1 MSETLPARRARLGF
15 WGLWNLSFGFFG
27 IQVGFAL
34 QNANV
39 SRIFQTLG
47 ASIDQLPILWI
58 AGPATGLI
66 VQPIIGHLSDRTWG
80 RLGRRRPYFL
90 VGACLCTLAL
100 ILFPNASVL
109 WVAAALMWTLDAS
122 INIAMEPFRAFVGDT
137 VDASQR
143 TAGYAFQTIFIG
155 TGAVAASA
163 APALLTRLGVPNTA
177 PPGQIPP
184 SVAWAFYIGAA
195 ALLFTVLWTVVTTRE
210 YPPEDLARFDG
221 SPPAP
226 DLVVPAPIGLDLA
239 WLGAGAVVLAA
250 IPLLALDKPLYVLG
264 AGLAGFG
271 IARLINRA
279 AVHGGRTDTMLNHLL
294 SDLRTMP
301 PLMRRLAQIQ
311 FLCWSALFIL
321 WIYATPVVAYLAFGS
336 ADPTSQA
343 YQDGADWV
351 DLLFATYNGVAA
363 LYAFAMPLLVKRLGE
378 ARMHGLNL
386 LAGAAAYLSIPLLH
400 DPQPLL
406 PAMVGIGMAWASI
419 LTIPYSL
426 LAGAL
431 PSRKLG
437 VYMGIFNIFIV
448 VPQLVVSSCMGSI
461 ARALFPQATQTVFLI
476 GAALLAAAAA
486 LSLNLRAP
494 MEGRSRA

>member
-1 MSETLPARRARLGF
+1 VNGPATARRARLGF

-47 ASIDQLPILWI
+47 ASIDELPILWI

-90 VGACLCTLAL
+90 LGACLCTLAL
-100 ILFPNASVL
+100 ICFPNASVL
-109 WVAAALMWTLDAS
+109 WVAAALMWMLDAS
-122 INIAMEPFRAFVGDT
+122 INISMEPFRAFVGDM

-143 TAGYAFQTIFIG
+143 TAGYALQTVFIG
-155 TGAVAASA
+155 AGAVAASA
-163 APALLTRLGVPNTA
+163 APALLTHLGVANTA

-184 SVAWAFYIGAA
+184 SVAWAFYLGAA
-195 ALLFTVLWTVVTTRE
+195 ALLITVLWTVVTTRE
-210 YPPEDLARFDG
+210 YPPEDLARFDLA
-221 SPPAP
+221 PATS
-226 DLVVPAPIGLDLA
+226 DLVGPGPVLVDLL
-239 WLGAGAVVLAA
+239 WLAAGAIVLIA
-250 IPLLALDKPLYVLG
+250 IPVLGLDKPLYVLG

-271 IARLINRA
+271 LARLANR
-279 AVHGGRTDTMLNHLL
+279 VSVRSGRRDTMLNHLL

-301 PLMRRLAQIQ
+301 PLMKRLAQIQ
-311 FLCWSALFIL
+311 FLSWSALFIL
-321 WIYATPVVAYLAFGS
+321 WIYASPVVARLQFGTL
-336 ADPTSQA
+336 DPASQA

-351 DLLFATYNGVAA
+351 GLLFAIYNGIAA
-363 LYAFAMPLLVKRLGE
+363 LYAFLMPQIVKRIGE
-378 ARMHGLNL
+378 AAMHGINL
-386 LAGAAAYLSIPLLH
+386 LAGAAAYLAIPLIH
-400 DPQPLL
+400 DAHVLL
-406 PAMVGIGMAWASI
+406 AAMLGIGMAWASI
-419 LTIPYSL
+419 LTIPYAL

-431 PSRKLG
+431 PARKLG

-461 ARALFPQATQTVFLI
+461 VHAFFPQASQLVFVI
-476 GAALLAAAAA
+476 GAALLATGAA
-486 LSLNLRAP
+486 LSLTLR
-494 MEGRSRA
+494 RLQL

>member
-1 MSETLPARRARLGF
+1 MNQLVPERRARLGF
-15 WGLWNLSFGFFG
+15 WSLWNLSFGFFG

-163 APALLTRLGVPNTA
+163 APALLTWLGVPNTA
-177 PPGQIPP
+177 PPGQIPA

-195 ALLFTVLWTVVTTRE
+195 ALLLTVLWTVVTTRE
-210 YPPEDLARFDG
+210 YPPEDIARFDDG
-221 SPPAP
+221 PPVP
-226 DLVVPAPIGLDLA
+226 DLVAPAPIGLDLA
-239 WLGAGAVVLAA
+239 WLGVGAVVLAA

-271 IARLINRA
+271 VARLINRA
-279 AVHGGRTDTMLNHLL
+279 VVHGGRTDTMLNHLL

-321 WIYATPVVAYLAFGS
+321 WIYATPVVAHLAFGS
-336 ADPTSQA
+336 ADPTSKA

-363 LYAFAMPLLVKRLGE
+363 LYAFAMPLLVRRLGE

-386 LAGAAAYLSIPLLH
+386 LAGAAAYMSIPLLH
-400 DPQPLL
+400 DPHQLL
-406 PAMVGIGMAWASI
+406 VAMVGIGMAWASI

-461 ARALFPQATQTVFLI
+461 ARALFPQATQVVFLI
-476 GAALLAAAAA
+476 GAALLVGAAA
-486 LSLNLRAP
+486 LSLTLRAQP
-494 MEGRSRA
+494 AEPSRA